1 MFFKRSDL
9 EEKRS
14 GEGSKASAEE
24 NDFFLLFFF
33 TFEIWIHNVWMLSQ
47 NNSMLNV
54 GKSTHVILLDNHKWA
69 INYEVDLKY
78 AISVWWHI
86 NH

>member
-1 MFFKRSDL
+1 MCCVFFKRSDL

-14 GEGSKASAEE
+14 GEGSKASAE
-24 NDFFLLFFF
+24 
-33 TFEIWIHNVWMLSQ
+33 IWIHNVWILSQ

-54 GKSTHVILLDNHKWA
+54 GKSTHVILFDNHKWA